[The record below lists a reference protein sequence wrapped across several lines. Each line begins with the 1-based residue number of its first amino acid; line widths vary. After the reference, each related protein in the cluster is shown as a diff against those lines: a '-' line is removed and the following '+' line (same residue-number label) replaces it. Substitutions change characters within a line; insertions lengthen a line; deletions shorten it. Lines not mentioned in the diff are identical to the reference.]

1 MVEEPTIINADFG
14 NGTMEIDRAVI
25 EINGGCNYTCQMCP
39 QTTPDGKTGARGKNW
54 LKKMSL
60 EAFEDAVA
68 QCAEAGLRVVNL
80 EGSGEPTLNNDLPSY
95 IAIVKKYGAK
105 AFMFSNGM
113 KMSGGFMQEV
123 IDAGADFFRFSI
135 IGYNKELY
143 QKWMNSP
150 FFDKVIR
157 NLHETQEYVK
167 KSGSGCT
174 IATYHLILDNQNI
187 DYERD
192 QYRKIVDSAGVSTEI
207 WKMHNWSGIYSPEYD
222 RKGATRTC
230 GRPFS
235 PDVVI
240 RAGGINGATGAIHPC
255 CQVLGRD
262 DEAVLGHLSTNTLEE
277 IWYGEEYNKLRKQH
291 ETGDFPDFCKGC
303 DFLIDDPEV
312 LVYTN
317 HERDLYKM
325 HGTSFDL
332 NDYR

>member
-1 MVEEPTIINADFG
+1 MK
-14 NGTMEIDRAVI
+14 IDRAVI

-39 QTTPDGKTGARGKNW
+39 QTNTDGTTGARGKNW

-60 EAFEDAVA
+60 TEFEDYVA

-80 EGSGEPTLNNDLPSY
+80 EGSGEPTLNRNLPDY

-113 KMSGGFMQEV
+113 KMKDDFMKEV
-123 IDAGADFFRFSI
+123 VDAGADFFRFSI
-135 IGYNKELY
+135 IGYDQWTY

-150 FFDKVIR
+150 FFNLVVK
-157 NLHETQEYVK
+157 NLHEMQEYVTK
-167 KSGSGCT
+167 TNSPCT
-174 IATYHLILDNQNI
+174 VATYHLILDN
-187 DYERD
+187 EKAEWEKE
-192 QYRKIVDSAGVSTEI
+192 QYLKIVNSAGVKTEI
-207 WKMHNWSGIYSPEYD
+207 WKMHNWSGVYQPEYD
-222 RKGATRTC
+222 RSGTIKTC

-240 RAGGINGATGAIHPC
+240 RAGGIGNNRGAIHPC

-262 DEAVLGHLSTNTLEE
+262 DEAVLGHMSVDTLED
-277 IWYGEEYNKLRKQH
+277 IWYGDAYNTLRKQH
-291 ETGDFPDFCKGC
+291 ETGDYPDFCKGC

-312 LVYTN
+312 LIYTN

-325 HGTSFDL
+325 HGTEFDL